1 MSFRPQADGRYLAR
15 PRLVDRLPDAPGFVV
30 SLEAP
35 YGYGKSV
42 LASQWAA
49 RLEAAGWRTTWLAV
63 GGRSPRSLLAT
74 ELGLPAGSPWSAML
88 DLLWSRPTLLVL
100 EDLESLEDP
109 EELSPLLKDVRG
121 LLLLAG
127 RGPVPASEMP
137 RLLTSGRLVRLG
149 PEELG
154 FTDAEA
160 AQLFDD
166 AETAQRLWSRSS
178 GWPLPLH
185 FASLTGGLPDDQ
197 ALVAGIRSS
206 LAPEAWD
213 EALLLATLPQLP
225 TGAAVPATR
234 ALARSGF
241 VQMGEAGFRLHALVA
256 EAIVAAHGDAAHA
269 CLKRAADR
277 LPTVDFGEALER
289 LGDHDALR
297 PLLEEPRA
305 QAFRKAPETFL
316 RWDALADGEPSA
328 LQHVTAAAAHKVLGR
343 FPEAVA
349 RLERALEIGGLT
361 PDDEIFALKEL
372 VWSLALVDNE
382 RALQVEARGEALLDR
397 VDPELAGRF
406 LSDASFVDTVAGRFD
421 AAAAKLERSLAVLP
435 ADSAFR
441 SATQINLALNRWDA
455 VGDYDGRVAAQTRTL
470 DAVWRLYPSD
480 APGQCRDLAM
490 LHGWA
495 GDRATARGYL
505 EQALRGERA
514 NPIVGLEARA
524 GLAALDGDA
533 GAFPALLERAHAW
546 GSEYAADV
554 IAMRA
559 IEALPDDAPIADAR
573 AFVEALKTSGLAV
586 AAYAHRL
593 ARTGARD
600 EALRL
605 LNDAASAYPPRAYQV
620 HLAAARYR
628 VTHDEADLDAFLA
641 LTSAGTRILPGL
653 VPIDELP
660 RDRPELAAALPPG
673 RRARLR
679 LEGGDRAAPGRGAG
693 PGAAGPRRLRAALHG
708 PRPRSDRA
716 PEAAGDAVLP
726 RSEPRGSGRGDLAR
740 GRPGQ
745 ATQQHGRAVQPDAP
759 RGRTLGDP
767 DLRLRGRF
775 AARRLRPR
783 PGAGGARGRR
793 RRAGPAPSTAT
804 RSRPAWTSTPIDD
817 HRTWLREEV
826 VELLKSAAEGAE
838 PDAAERYLHARSGA
852 EPARRGGAALV
863 AAALGGAWPDARGA
877 AAVRRV
883 RRAAA
888 RRDGVGA
895 DGRDA
900 GDGRRGVNRRCRPR
914 IARCGRRRAD
924 DRPEVNRPPAPS
936 ARTAARRPCP
946 PGSRASTC
954 GRS

>member
-1 MSFRPQADGRYLAR
+1 MRAAEACGGALAILPTPVPPLTSFRPQADGRYLAR

-49 RLEAAGWRTTWLAV
+49 RLEDAGWRTTWLAA
-63 GGRSPRSLLAT
+63 GGRPPRSLLAT
-74 ELGLPAGSPWSAML
+74 ELGLPAGSPWSALL

-166 AETAQRLWSRSS
+166 AETARRLWSRSS

-197 ALVAGIRSS
+197 ALVAGIRTS

-225 TGAAVPATR
+225 AAAAVPATR
-234 ALARSGF
+234 TLARSGF
-241 VQMGEAGFRLHALVA
+241 VQMGEAGFRLHSLVA
-256 EAIVAAHGDAAHA
+256 EAIVAAHRDATHA
-269 CLKRAADR
+269 RLKGAADR
-277 LPTVDFGEALER
+277 LPRVLYGEALER
-289 LGDHDALR
+289 LGDHEALR

-316 RWDALADGEPSA
+316 RWDALAGGEPSA

-349 RLERALEIGGLT
+349 RLERALEIGGLS
-361 PDDEIFALKEL
+361 PDDEVFALKEL

-382 RALQVEARGEALLDR
+382 RAVEVEARAEALLDQ
-397 VDPELAGRF
+397 VDPDLAGRF

-421 AAAAKLERSLAVLP
+421 AAAAKLERSLAALP
-435 ADSAFR
+435 TNSDFR
-441 SATQINLALNRWDA
+441 TATQINLALNRWDA

-514 NPIVGLEARA
+514 NPIVWLEARA

-533 GAFPALLERAHAW
+533 AAFPALLEHAHAW
-546 GSEYAADV
+546 RSEYAADV

-559 IEALPDDAPIADAR
+559 IEALPGDAPIADAR
-573 AFVEALKTSGLAV
+573 AYFEALKTSGLAV
-586 AAYAHRL
+586 AAYAQRL
-593 ARTGARD
+593 ARTGAPE

-605 LNDAASAYPPRAYQV
+605 LDDATRAYPPRAYQV

-628 VTHDEADLDAFLA
+628 ITRDPADLDAFLA
-641 LTSAGTRILPGL
+641 LTSAGARTLPGL
-653 VPIDELP
+653 VPIAELP
-660 RDRPELAAALPPG
+660 RDRPELAAPYPLAAVL
-673 RRARLR
+673 ASSWKEAIALR
-679 LEGGDRAAPGRGAG
+679 LDEVPDLQLQVLGGFELRFMDRVLDLTERQKQLVILFLIGLRREEVAEAIWPEVDRAKQRNNMGVQFSLM
-693 PGAAGPRRLRAALHG
+693 RRVVEPWGTPTFVFEDGLRRVASDHARVLAAL
-708 PRPRSDRA
+708 
-716 PEAAGDAVLP
+716 EAGDAEQVRTEYRDP
-726 RSEPRGSGRGDLAR
+726 FAPGMDL
-740 GRPGQ
+740 
-745 ATQQHGRAVQPDAP
+745 DA
-759 RGRTLGDP
+759 
-767 DLRLRGRF
+767 
-775 AARRLRPR
+775 
-783 PGAGGARGRR
+783 
-793 RRAGPAPSTAT
+793 
-804 RSRPAWTSTPIDD
+804 IDE

-826 VELLKSAAEGAE
+826 VDLLKSAAEDAE
-838 PDAAERYLHARSGA
+838 PEDAERTLTRVLELAPLDEEALRSLLQRLMARGRTR
-852 EPARRGGAALV
+852 EARRQYDAFAERLRDEMGLEPMDTTRDVIGA
-863 AAALGGAWPDARGA
+863 G
-877 AAVRRV
+877 
-883 RRAAA
+883 
-888 RRDGVGA
+888 
-895 DGRDA
+895 
-900 GDGRRGVNRRCRPR
+900 
-914 IARCGRRRAD
+914 
-924 DRPEVNRPPAPS
+924 
-936 ARTAARRPCP
+936 
-946 PGSRASTC
+946 
-954 GRS
+954 